1 MQTSIYFPLFTSV
14 TSVGDAH
21 ATRARFLRRR
31 PAGSSSEK
39 NYSALVTVYLSVVMR
54 NASHYGNLENIFPF
68 LTTEDKYRLQTLAVI
83 FATNISLLL

>member
-39 NYSALVTVYLSVVMR
+39 NYSALVTVYLSVV
-54 NASHYGNLENIFPF
+54 GNEECWSLWKFRKHISFFN
-68 LTTEDKYRLQTLAVI
+68 YRR
-83 FATNISLLL
+83 